1 MNPQV
6 HDLPTSEQAIL
17 THIAAINDM
26 DTLIAYRA
34 ETLGKNGSVNELARG
49 VKHLSDDDK
58 RTLGKA
64 INTLKETVSTAFVR
78 REGEIRELD
87 IEHRLRSEYEDM
99 TAPATGDCMLH
110 VHPITRILAQVEDA
124 FVRMGFEVLESD
136 EVASEYDNF
145 DAVNVPHNHPA
156 RDMQDTFWIE
166 GGTHV
171 LATQTSSMQN
181 RILKTHIPPIRAIIP
196 GRVFRNEA
204 VDATH
209 EHTFYQV
216 EGMVV
221 DKGINIGHL
230 RYTLRVMLSEV
241 FGTEVSVRMRP

>member
-1 MNPQV
+1 
-6 HDLPTSEQAIL
+6 
-17 THIAAINDM
+17 
-26 DTLIAYRA
+26 
-34 ETLGKNGSVNELARG
+34 
-49 VKHLSDDDK
+49 
-58 RTLGKA
+58 
-64 INTLKETVSTAFVR
+64 
-78 REGEIRELD
+78 
-87 IEHRLRSEYEDM
+87 
-99 TAPATGDCMLH
+99 MLH